1 MPIVEILYLEY
12 ELLFIFD
19 NITSYVIY
27 AKDVLQITHINKSLK
42 GWQIFFTSRVVQ
54 NRQWENNHIIN
65 IFIK

>member
-42 GWQIFFTSRVVQ
+42 G
-54 NRQWENNHIIN
+54 
-65 IFIK
+65 